1 MVFLFH
7 LSFFLFFLSFLEFLT
22 SNNEEIPLWKRGQ
35 ELLDSSYSSLCVWNL
50 LVTAVESR
58 FLAFKN
64 DCDTKYLTPKVM
76 DAAVVQVSMP
86 VWNSRHYDSA
96 PVHVKEGRYRFY
108 SNNRVTP
115 FFLSYVSPP
124 WLQLL
129 GRAKRHWVEEW
140 IS

>member
-76 DAAVVQVSMP
+76 DKLGLRQTGDYKIKNVDNEIQ
-86 VWNSRHYDSA
+86 
-96 PVHVKEGRYRFY
+96 KEIISSPMNGLL
-108 SNNRVTP
+108 RVNCCCLRDLKNE
-115 FFLSYVSPP
+115 FHNYFLCHSH
-124 WLQLL
+124 LL
-129 GRAKRHWVEEW
+129 A
-140 IS
+140 S